1 MFVAYKFKPH
11 AECYLRNESVM
22 FFIESST
29 ALTTIS
35 QEKREVRGQL
45 QDQAVQK
52 TLRRQT
58 VSGALNH
65 KSTVGHLS
73 TLISISLRHTFLTV
87 ALWFLIPDTLS
98 ESLRES
104 HASLSEAKSALE
116 HFGMFSWVFRT
127 NKGEHE
133 GKFNASCF
141 GLLLQTSII
150 YKRSKKISACNAAQT
165 P

>member
-104 HASLSEAKSALE
+104 HASLSEAKSA
-116 HFGMFSWVFRT
+116 H
-127 NKGEHE
+127 
-133 GKFNASCF
+133 
-141 GLLLQTSII
+141 
-150 YKRSKKISACNAAQT
+150 ISACFLEFSGQIRVSTRESLMHHALGSFCKLQSFTKGQKNSSL
-165 P
+165 